1 VDARKP
7 VIGDR
12 LRVAIDA
19 RKWTGEESG
28 VGNYTRNLVEGLRA
42 EDPSLELVLLW
53 NSRRSKPPIEGLCS
67 EEIAVPFPHD
77 SPLTPFALRH
87 FLRGRSFDVFH
98 SPYEL
103 APRGLAQPLVV
114 TVHDVNWV
122 VNPAYNS
129 NNAFMRRAGGFFYRN
144 AVTRAI
150 DDATRVIAISNA
162 TRNAILEFAPWH
174 EPKIRVVYHG
184 VDRRRVPPAD
194 EPSRTL
200 AHLID
205 PATPFVLTVGQGS
218 PYKNHFHAV
227 RGFLRA
233 FRDRPDYRLVLVRR
247 PLAADRDLDRLLETP
262 QATAQV
268 IRLPYVTREVLNAL
282 YGRARILLHPSYYEG
297 FGLPLVE
304 AMASGLPIVTSIV
317 SAMPEIA
324 GPAAVLVSPA
334 DEEAIARALVRLDQ
348 DEILREKL
356 IAAGRQRLAMFDWEA
371 TVKAT
376 LEVYREA
383 AGKRVRT
390 EAEAEAGN
398 AAPPPLR

>member
-1 VDARKP
+1 MT
-7 VIGDR
+7 GDR

-28 VGNYTRNLVEGLRA
+28 VGNYTQKLVQGLRA
-42 EDPSLELVLLW
+42 EDPSLALVLLR
-53 NSRRSKPPIEGLCS
+53 NARRRTPIEDLS
-67 EEIAVPFPHD
+67 AEEIAVPFPHD
-77 SPLTPFALRH
+77 SPLTPLALRY
-87 FLRGRSFDVFH
+87 FLRGRRFDVFH

-103 APRGLAQPLVV
+103 APRGLARPLVV

-144 AVTRAI
+144 AVRTAI
-150 DDATRVIAISNA
+150 DDAARVIAISNA

-184 VDRRRVPPAD
+184 VDRKRISPAGK
-194 EPSRTL
+194 ESAAQTL
-200 AHLID
+200 ANLID
-205 PATPFVLTVGQGS
+205 PATPFVLIVGQGS

-247 PLAADRDLDRLLETP
+247 PLASDRDLDRLLETP
-262 QATAQV
+262 QARAQV
-268 IRLPYVTREVLNAL
+268 IRLPYVPREVLNAL
-282 YGRARILLHPSYYEG
+282 YDRARILLHPSYYEG

-334 DEEAIARALVRLDQ
+334 EEEAIAGALMRLDQ

-356 IAAGRQRLAMFDWEA
+356 IAAGRQRLEMFDWEA
-371 TVKAT
+371 TVRAT
-376 LEVYREA
+376 LEIYREA
-383 AGKRVRT
+383 AGKRVRP
-390 EAEAEAGN
+390 EAEAGN